1 MNSSDKSATI
11 ILSLGIISVLLILSL
26 LIYTNYMETLEY
38 IKAGYQECYI
48 IGHGTEWMKDCI
60 PQVKEYVEKR

>member
-1 MNSSDKSATI
+1 
-11 ILSLGIISVLLILSL
+11 
-26 LIYTNYMETLEY
+26 METLEY

-60 PQVKEYVEKR
+60 PQVKEYMEKR